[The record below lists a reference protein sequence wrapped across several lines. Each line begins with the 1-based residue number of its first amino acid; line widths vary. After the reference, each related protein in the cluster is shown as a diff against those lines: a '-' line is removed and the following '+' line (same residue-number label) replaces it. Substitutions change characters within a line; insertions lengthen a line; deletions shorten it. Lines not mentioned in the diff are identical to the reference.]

1 MSLVED
7 VLFRMTQ
14 YCFWKDCP
22 MYHVCLFCLNQ
33 SVTYLGD
40 FNISLCITFLNNS
53 IETCKCLSILVIT
66 WSPSKT
72 QVNKPIFLLILWSLY
87 FPAWFAFLFFFQSF
101 LHSELGLKPF
111 FSPANRRKQKKKNSP
126 YTSYYYLKWL
136 DVMLHRRWDR
146 WK

>member
-1 MSLVED
+1 MFYFVWPNIAFGKTVQCTMYVYFVWTKVWHTLV
-7 VLFRMTQ
+7 
-14 YCFWKDCP
+14 
-22 MYHVCLFCLNQ
+22 
-33 SVTYLGD
+33 
-40 FNISLCITFLNNS
+40 I
-53 IETCKCLSILVIT
+53 SILAFVLHFSTILLKLASALVSLWSL